1 MASKIARIT
10 LIATVLAVS
19 ACGTVQGIGKDI
31 STAGKAISKSAS

>member
-1 MASKIARIT
+1 MTAKLTRIT
-10 LIATVLAVS
+10 VIAALLGIT